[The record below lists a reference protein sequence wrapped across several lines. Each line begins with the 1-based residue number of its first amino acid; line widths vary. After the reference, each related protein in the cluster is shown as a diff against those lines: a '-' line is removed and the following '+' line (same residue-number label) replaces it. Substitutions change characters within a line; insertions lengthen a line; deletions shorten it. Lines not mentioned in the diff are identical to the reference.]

1 MAFFV
6 YEQYESEI
14 DELADFLTASLKEFM
29 VYLMRILPVSV
40 SRLLHYGDNFSGSQR
55 PGWGKDLR

>member
-40 SRLLHYGDNFSGSQR
+40 SQLLHYGDNFSVPKDQDG
-55 PGWGKDLR
+55 GKI